1 MESIKIFLQLIGM
14 SLLVSLIVVGGIAS
28 GVFIGKL
35 IIKEV
40 L

>member
-1 MESIKIFLQLIGM
+1 METLILLGQIVGL
-14 SLLVSLIVVGGIAS
+14 SLLVSLIIVGGIAS

-35 IIKEV
+35 IVKEV